1 MSKSKKKLVKIVKDH
16 GICKM
21 AHGICKMAEYKWKGY
36 RFFSRCCRRRGAV
49 VKLSP
54 FGGLPLAGIGR
65 DRDH

>member
-1 MSKSKKKLVKIVKDH
+1 MSKSKKKLVKIVKD
-16 GICKM
+16 
-21 AHGICKMAEYKWKGY
+21 HGICKMAEYKWKGY